1 MTWRNALLICQFEG
15 HGIEKAMIVD
25 WFIWDAAIRQIST
38 THKKQPTRSGFQRID
53 LSRKFSCAYT
63 RTEYLPN
70 TTQHCASKLME
81 YNNHTIF
88 YPWFAASIWEITP
101 LPSKPGVGTPCSLV
115 SQIVEVNSTGWGRWK
130 KSHYSKFHKTIPYIL
145 LFRIAGWLLFKF
157 FSNTTSCISFVSST
171 FLTENFHFKDVNC
184 LLVL

>member
-53 LSRKFSCAYT
+53 LS
-63 RTEYLPN
+63 P
-70 TTQHCASKLME
+70 
-81 YNNHTIF
+81 
-88 YPWFAASIWEITP
+88 SIWEITP

-145 LFRIAGWLLFKF
+145 LCRIAGWLFFKF
-157 FSNTTSCISFVSST
+157 FSNTTSCISFVPST
-171 FLTENFHFKDVNC
+171 LLSENFHFKDVNC
-184 LLVL
+184 LLVLLSLLCGLGNISIFHSRADF